1 VWIRQTYGLA
11 IDKACDLAKLSRSCW
26 YKPRENEQQE
36 GLRMRIREIANDRP
50 RFGCERIHVMLRRE
64 GWQINIKRVHRLY
77 CLEGLQVRMRR
88 RRKKHMS
95 LHRGMP
101 PPASGPNERWSMDFV
116 HDQLANGLAFRVLTV
131 VDNWS
136 RESVLLETGFRLTSR
151 EVIMALDRAAQSR
164 KLPAS
169 ITVDHGTEFTSLV
182 MDDWAHVNRVSLAFT
197 RPGKP
202 TDNGLCESFN
212 GRLRDECLNV
222 HEFKS
227 IEEAKR
233 IIEAWRCDYN
243 ENRPHSSLGNLTPS
257 EYLKQGQRNALKVAK
272 F

>member
-1 VWIRQTYGLA
+1 
-11 IDKACDLAKLSRSCW
+11 
-26 YKPRENEQQE
+26 
-36 GLRMRIREIANDRP
+36 MRIREIANDRP

-136 RESVLLETGFRLTSR
+136 RESVLRSGPVPLNSFPQFISGFS
-151 EVIMALDRAAQSR
+151 ALL
-164 KLPAS
+164 KLPLM
-169 ITVDHGTEFTSLV
+169 LV
-182 MDDWAHVNRVSLAFT
+182 AGF
-197 RPGKP
+197 
-202 TDNGLCESFN
+202 
-212 GRLRDECLNV
+212 
-222 HEFKS
+222 
-227 IEEAKR
+227 
-233 IIEAWRCDYN
+233 
-243 ENRPHSSLGNLTPS
+243 
-257 EYLKQGQRNALKVAK
+257 
-272 F
+272 

>member
-1 VWIRQTYGLA
+1 
-11 IDKACDLAKLSRSCW
+11 
-26 YKPRENEQQE
+26 
-36 GLRMRIREIANDRP
+36 MRIREIANDRP
-50 RFGCERIHVMLRRE
+50 RFGCERIHVMLKRE

-116 HDQLANGLAFRVLTV
+116 HDQLSNGLAFRVLTV

-136 RESVLLETGFRLTSR
+136 RESVLLETGFRLTSQD
-151 EVIMALDRAAQSR
+151 VILALDRAAQSR
-164 KLPAS
+164 KLPTS

-182 MDDWAHVNRVSLAFT
+182 MDDWAHVNRVSLAFI

-257 EYLKQGQRNALKVAK
+257 EYLKQGQRNELNVAK

>member
-1 VWIRQTYGLA
+1 
-11 IDKACDLAKLSRSCW
+11 
-26 YKPRENEQQE
+26 
-36 GLRMRIREIANDRP
+36 MRIREIANDRP
-50 RFGCERIHVMLRRE
+50 RFGCERIHVMLKRE

-88 RRKKHMS
+88 RRKKHLS

-101 PPASGPNERWSMDFV
+101 PPASAPNERWSMDFV

-151 EVIMALDRAAQSR
+151 EVILALDREAQSR

-182 MDDWAHVNRVSLAFT
+182 MDDWAHVNRVSLEFT

-212 GRLRDECLNV
+212 GRLRD
-222 HEFKS
+222 
-227 IEEAKR
+227 
-233 IIEAWRCDYN
+233 
-243 ENRPHSSLGNLTPS
+243 G
-257 EYLKQGQRNALKVAK
+257 
-272 F
+272 